1 MVKKINPIILGI
13 ILLIALIAFFIAGYF
28 VSRDVIYPNILEE
41 RYSKAVENN
50 DSQVSCQIYREYIY
64 EIDTHQKKYDFKHS
78 KASYKAVSNIT
89 DKFINIDN
97 VPTSSMSN
105 TINYGDK
112 IVANNILSVDN
123 IIKRYDIVVFRYPD
137 DEHQLFIERIIGLPN
152 ETIEV
157 VDGVVYVTKTDGET
171 IQLDDSFVTNCD
183 PEGDFGPFDVPEDS
197 YFMMGDNRNSSW
209 DSRFW
214 TNKYVDKDNIV
225 GKVLFRC
232 LPEPTVIE

>member
-1 MVKKINPIILGI
+1 MVKKINPIIFGI
-13 ILLIALIAFFIAGYF
+13 MLSIVLIAFFIVGYF
-28 VSRDVIYPNILEE
+28 VSRDVIYPNMLEE
-41 RYSKAVENN
+41 RYSEAVENN

-64 EIDTHQKKYDFKHS
+64 EIDTHQRNYDFKHS
-78 KASYKAVSNIT
+78 KASYKAVSKIT
-89 DKFINIDN
+89 DEFINIDCITN
-97 VPTSSMSN
+97 AMSN

-123 IIKRYDIVVFRYPD
+123 VIERYDIVFFYYPD
-137 DEHQLFIERIIGLPN
+137 DEHQCFIKRVIGLPN
-152 ETIEV
+152 ETIEI

-171 IQLDDSFVTNCD
+171 IQLDDSFVTNCE
-183 PEGDFGPFDVPEDS
+183 PEGDFGPFAVPEDS
-197 YFMMGDNRNSSW
+197 YFMMGDNRNASW
-209 DSRFW
+209 DSRYW